1 MRAIVGRTCGRSS
14 SRVTAAYP
22 WGAVAAP
29 PPVDAPAGRSVGVGT
44 ADVVL
49 GSVGLELDDVAARVG
64 DLDRRLAARGRVGG
78 GGERRDPVDLAASG
92 QPIHHC
98 AELVGIEADTE

>member
-14 SRVTAAYP
+14 SHMTAAYP
-22 WGAVAAP
+22 WGAAAAP
-29 PPVDAPAGRSVGVGT
+29 PPVDAPAGRSVGVGN
-44 ADVVL
+44 ADVF
-49 GSVGLELDDVAARVG
+49 GFVGLELDDVAARVG

-98 AELVGIEADTE
+98 AELV